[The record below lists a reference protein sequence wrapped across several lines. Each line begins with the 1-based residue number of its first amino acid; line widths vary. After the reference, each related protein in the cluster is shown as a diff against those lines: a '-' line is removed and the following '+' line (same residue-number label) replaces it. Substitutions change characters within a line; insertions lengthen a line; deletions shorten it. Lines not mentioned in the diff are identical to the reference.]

1 MRRVF
6 GLQLFDP
13 SILTEEILD
22 ERCAIAPLQPKR
34 VLTSMHVPLLVPDL
48 GELRCPV
55 FAFWGVNDKFCPM
68 SGALTI
74 ANQCKGA
81 RVMLLNGCGH
91 WVMVEQP
98 SVFNRLSI
106 EFLREAA

>member
-1 MRRVF
+1 
-6 GLQLFDP
+6 
-13 SILTEEILD
+13 
-22 ERCAIAPLQPKR
+22 
-34 VLTSMHVPLLVPDL
+34 
-48 GELRCPV
+48 
-55 FAFWGVNDKFCPM
+55 
-68 SGALTI
+68 LTI

-106 EFLREAA
+106 DFLREAA